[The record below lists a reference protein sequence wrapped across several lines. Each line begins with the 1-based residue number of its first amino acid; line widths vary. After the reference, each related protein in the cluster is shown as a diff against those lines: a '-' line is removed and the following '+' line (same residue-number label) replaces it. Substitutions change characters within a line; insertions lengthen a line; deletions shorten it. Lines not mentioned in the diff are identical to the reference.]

1 MSAILYGK
9 RRARPDAEPSQPAMV
24 AADDPL
30 AEQISQEIERDI
42 IFGRLTPGRKLRE
55 EELSQRFSASRHQ
68 VREAL
73 ARLIRI
79 GIVTKERNKGVSV
92 RHFGTDEVRQIY
104 EIREILQR
112 QAALRIPLPVTG
124 SSMELLESIHRAN
137 EHAVRVSDLRGI
149 HESNDRFH
157 TELFGLCGNDI
168 LSQLVKQFMDLSYV
182 IRANAFNT
190 DHAEVALKEHRL
202 MLGLLK
208 TTDSWALSQLCVDHI
223 QYSKNQYL
231 AFLAAKDCESEPVDP
246 LEEGARIADVR
257 GT

>member
-1 MSAILYGK
+1 MSAFLDEK
-9 RRARPDAEPSQPAMV
+9 RHQSPIARTDAAV
-24 AADDPL
+24 APDPL
-30 AEQISQEIERDI
+30 AERISQEIERDI
-42 IFGRLTPGRKLRE
+42 IFGRLAPGRKLRE
-55 EELSQRFSASRHQ
+55 EELAQRFDASRHQ

-73 ARLIRI
+73 ARLFRI
-79 GIVTKERNKGVSV
+79 GIVIKERNKGVSV
-92 RHFGTDEVRQIY
+92 RRFSAEEVREIY

-124 SSMELLESIHRAN
+124 ASMELLDSIHAAN
-137 EHAVRVSDLRGI
+137 ERAVQRGDLRGI

-157 TELFGLCGNDI
+157 TELFGLCGNDM

-190 DHAEVALKEHRL
+190 DHAGVALKEHRL
-202 MLGLLK
+202 MLDLLK

-231 AFLAAKDCESEPVDP
+231 AFLAARDCEIEPTPP
-246 LEEGARIADVR
+246 LESGAARR
-257 GT
+257 

>member
-1 MSAILYGK
+1 MSAVPQKQDHPDL
-9 RRARPDAEPSQPAMV
+9 ARPHAFSAS
-24 AADDPL
+24 ADPL

-42 IFGRLTPGRKLRE
+42 IFGHLAPGRKLRE
-55 EELSQRFSASRHQ
+55 EELAQRFDASRHQ
-68 VREAL
+68 IREAL

-79 GIVTKERNKGVSV
+79 GIVIKERNKGVSV
-92 RHFGTDEVRQIY
+92 RRFGADEVRQIY
-104 EIREILQR
+104 DIREVLQR

-124 SSMELLESIHRAN
+124 ASMELLEAIHAAN
-137 EHAVRVSDLRGI
+137 ERAVQLNDLRGI

-157 TELFGLCGNDI
+157 TELFKLCGNVM

-190 DHAEVALKEHRL
+190 NHAQTALREHRL
-202 MLGLLK
+202 MLDLLR

-231 AFLAAKDCESEPVDP
+231 EFLAANNDDS
-246 LEEGARIADVR
+246 
-257 GT
+257 

>member
-1 MSAILYGK
+1 MAAFLDENK
-9 RRARPDAEPSQPAMV
+9 RNHPAVARPHPIV
-24 AADDPL
+24 ASEDPL

-42 IFGRLTPGRKLRE
+42 VFGHLAPGRKLRE
-55 EELSQRFSASRHQ
+55 EELAQRFDASRHQ

-79 GIVTKERNKGVSV
+79 GIVIKERNKGVSV
-92 RHFGTDEVRQIY
+92 RRFGADEVRQIY
-104 EIREILQR
+104 DIREILQR

-124 SSMELLESIHRAN
+124 ASMELLETIHAAN
-137 EHAVRVSDLRGI
+137 ERAVQVNDLRGI

-157 TELFGLCGNDI
+157 TELFRLCGNEL

-190 DHAEVALKEHRL
+190 NHAQVALREHRL
-202 MLGLLK
+202 MLDLLK

-231 AFLAAKDCESEPVDP
+231 EFLAAKDREAEPAPP
-246 LEEGARIADVR
+246 LKSGIGR
-257 GT
+257 G

>member
-1 MSAILYGK
+1 MSTLLDENK
-9 RRARPDAEPSQPAMV
+9 RNQLNPVRPHSLV
-24 AADDPL
+24 ASEDPL

-42 IFGRLTPGRKLRE
+42 IFGRLSPGRKLRE
-55 EELSQRFSASRHQ
+55 EELAQRFEASRHQ
-68 VREAL
+68 IREAL
-73 ARLIRI
+73 ARLTRT
-79 GIVTKERNKGVSV
+79 GIVLKERNKGVSV
-92 RHFGTDEVRQIY
+92 RRFSADEVCQIY

-124 SSMELLESIHRAN
+124 ASMQLLETIHAAN
-137 EHAVRVSDLRGI
+137 ERAVRLNDLRGI

-157 TELFGLCGNDI
+157 TELFGLCGNGM

-190 DHAEVALKEHRL
+190 DHAEVALKEHCL
-202 MLGLLK
+202 MLDLLK

-231 AFLAAKDCESEPVDP
+231 EFLAAKDCEVDSAPP
-246 LEEGARIADVR
+246 LKSGAGRR
-257 GT
+257 